1 MEIVSRR
8 PQLVLSHY
16 LVLHAL
22 IGQPLNVLSDV
33 GRLGC
38 GDRVRSAAGVD
49 QDTVF
54 T

>member
-38 GDRVRSAAGVD
+38 DRIRSAAGVD